1 MSSVNKKRSAGG
13 KKGKGQDCASAL
25 LSNCIPPP
33 EECLSIDLSGH
44 YPPIEMIDG
53 SIQNYTLCEKLSLSS
68 NNIDKIQNLPK
79 SSLKI
84 LSLGRNCIKKLDG
97 IQHVHDT
104 LEQLWISYNNIDKL
118 IGIEEMHRLKV
129 LYMSNNKIAD
139 WEEIDRLKGLTELTD
154 VLLIGNPLHIKYRK
168 KNMLK
173 EYEREMIKRL
183 PNLKKLDGH
192 ILTEEQE
199 SSDSE
204 EQQGGRECHANDT
217 TGNA

>member
-1 MSSVNKKRSAGG
+1 
-13 KKGKGQDCASAL
+13 
-25 LSNCIPPP
+25 
-33 EECLSIDLSGH
+33 
-44 YPPIEMIDG
+44 
-53 SIQNYTLCEKLSLSS
+53 LSLSS

-129 LYMSNNKIAD
+129 LYMSNNRIAD

-204 EQQGGRECHANDT
+204 EQQGGRECHTNDT
-217 TGNA
+217 TANA